1 MQVCIS
7 HSILCILTSLC
18 IPASLR
24 IFTPPFHFSHY
35 ALASHKYEQE
45 EGEKGKDDKLPK
57 GIEMQQDFDGD
68 MHDISEDEEE
78 DQEKEEEGEEE
89 QQLEE
94 EMGDVG
100 DNADVVDEKIWKG
113 DEEEEKEGKRENE
126 KFEKDSTI
134 SGAREEDLEYRGKD
148 EEEDEEGGEGGEDD
162 KEGGEKDGAKEE
174 KEEKGKDE
182 QQAKKDE
189 KGKKQGE
196 EEGEGAEEEGGEE
209 EGEVNEWQ
217 GEGEEEGEEMEESHG
232 ITPRKEEEVPE
243 LDLPDDME
251 IDEGEQGGKEEGGEE
266 EEGETEVEEAKEAMG
281 SHGRPQEE
289 EEEEEEGEVKDDEWD
304 EMDGANDG
312 AGGAAADAAGGGDE
326 EGQEDGEEK
335 GEGEGEGEEEK
346 ERDADVEKEEGEEG
360 EEEGEEGEVKDEDGE
375 GGEEEEAEEGEEKEP
390 ENMGTG
396 AEAAVAEEQMEE
408 EKDIK
413 GTKSARDQQQDG
425 NEQVAGVRAA
435 GTASIDVMGMEVEEK
450 ETKGQGKE
458 EEKEE
463 EERKKNAAEEEDGE
477 GEEAG
482 GAKEEGEEE
491 EEEEELEGEEME
503 VDGDASGAMDSSFVS
518 MRWKEEVKET
528 ARLREA
534 DGEKEE
540 GEAEEDGA
548 GEGADAA
555 GGAREKV
562 WTEIELERMRAEVEA
577 QMQRMRESE
586 EGRQKLEAARDA
598 WRKYELLCS
607 GASQELAEQLRLIL
621 EPSMATKLQGDYRS
635 GKRINMKKVIPY
647 IASGFKRDKIWLRRT
662 RPDKRKYQVVLA
674 IDDSRSMS
682 EARCGHLALEAMA
695 TICRAMATIEVGE
708 IGVVAFGEPG
718 NVRMLHELDRPFSPE
733 AAVQVISQFSFKQ
746 DNTIADEP
754 MVELLRFLS
763 RALDSAA
770 MRYSASAGTGG
781 GGHLEQLVL
790 IVADGRF
797 HEKET
802 LRRTVR
808 HAMGKG
814 QLLAFILLDS
824 PSESILD
831 MQAGSQPSLNLPE
844 LTLRFIQAISRFSL
858 PSPAPLLQSVSFS
871 DGVPAF
877 SSYLDS
883 FPFPYY
889 ILLRDIHA
897 LPRTLAGLL
906 RQVWHGEC
914 WHGAEEVTLS
924 VIGMA

>member
-1 MQVCIS
+1 
-7 HSILCILTSLC
+7 
-18 IPASLR
+18 
-24 IFTPPFHFSHY
+24 
-35 ALASHKYEQE
+35 
-45 EGEKGKDDKLPK
+45 
-57 GIEMQQDFDGD
+57 
-68 MHDISEDEEE
+68 
-78 DQEKEEEGEEE
+78 
-89 QQLEE
+89 
-94 EMGDVG
+94 
-100 DNADVVDEKIWKG
+100 
-113 DEEEEKEGKRENE
+113 
-126 KFEKDSTI
+126 
-134 SGAREEDLEYRGKD
+134 
-148 EEEDEEGGEGGEDD
+148 
-162 KEGGEKDGAKEE
+162 
-174 KEEKGKDE
+174 
-182 QQAKKDE
+182 
-189 KGKKQGE
+189 
-196 EEGEGAEEEGGEE
+196 
-209 EGEVNEWQ
+209 
-217 GEGEEEGEEMEESHG
+217 
-232 ITPRKEEEVPE
+232 
-243 LDLPDDME
+243 
-251 IDEGEQGGKEEGGEE
+251 
-266 EEGETEVEEAKEAMG
+266 
-281 SHGRPQEE
+281 
-289 EEEEEEGEVKDDEWD
+289 
-304 EMDGANDG
+304 
-312 AGGAAADAAGGGDE
+312 
-326 EGQEDGEEK
+326 
-335 GEGEGEGEEEK
+335 
-346 ERDADVEKEEGEEG
+346 
-360 EEEGEEGEVKDEDGE
+360 
-375 GGEEEEAEEGEEKEP
+375 
-390 ENMGTG
+390 MGTG

-463 EERKKNAAEEEDGE
+463 EERKKSERSMEGGKERRKGEEGGKEKRKKEKEEVNPMRSLGSALEAWKKKVSIAGDMEEEEEEEEEEKEVEGESEKDKNAEGEEYEYVKGEQEGTGQAAGAATEERMKEMKGKMVDEGEEEGAEAQVGDEEEEAEKKEEEGEEEGKDLETITGGGQGGKNKQKLMKDAAEEEDGE

-482 GAKEEGEEE
+482 GAKEGEEE
-491 EEEEELEGEEME
+491 EEEEELEEGEEME
-503 VDGDASGAMDSSFVS
+503 VDGDASGAMDPSFVS
-518 MRWKEEVKET
+518 MRWKEEAKET
-528 ARLREA
+528 ARLRDA

-540 GEAEEDGA
+540 GEAEEEGA
-548 GEGADAA
+548 GEEADTA

-635 GKRINMKKVIPY
+635 GKRINMKKVILY

-746 DNTIADEP
+746 DNTSADEP

-763 RALDSAA
+763 GALDSAA

-831 MQAGSQPSLNLPE
+831 MQ
-844 LTLRFIQAISRFSL
+844 
-858 PSPAPLLQSVSFS
+858 SVSFS

-906 RQVWHGEC
+906 RQWLEFARSRGQ
-914 WHGAEEVTLS
+914 
-924 VIGMA
+924 

>member
-1 MQVCIS
+1 
-7 HSILCILTSLC
+7 
-18 IPASLR
+18 
-24 IFTPPFHFSHY
+24 
-35 ALASHKYEQE
+35 
-45 EGEKGKDDKLPK
+45 
-57 GIEMQQDFDGD
+57 
-68 MHDISEDEEE
+68 
-78 DQEKEEEGEEE
+78 
-89 QQLEE
+89 
-94 EMGDVG
+94 
-100 DNADVVDEKIWKG
+100 
-113 DEEEEKEGKRENE
+113 
-126 KFEKDSTI
+126 
-134 SGAREEDLEYRGKD
+134 
-148 EEEDEEGGEGGEDD
+148 
-162 KEGGEKDGAKEE
+162 
-174 KEEKGKDE
+174 
-182 QQAKKDE
+182 
-189 KGKKQGE
+189 
-196 EEGEGAEEEGGEE
+196 
-209 EGEVNEWQ
+209 
-217 GEGEEEGEEMEESHG
+217 
-232 ITPRKEEEVPE
+232 
-243 LDLPDDME
+243 
-251 IDEGEQGGKEEGGEE
+251 
-266 EEGETEVEEAKEAMG
+266 
-281 SHGRPQEE
+281 
-289 EEEEEEGEVKDDEWD
+289 
-304 EMDGANDG
+304 
-312 AGGAAADAAGGGDE
+312 
-326 EGQEDGEEK
+326 
-335 GEGEGEGEEEK
+335 
-346 ERDADVEKEEGEEG
+346 
-360 EEEGEEGEVKDEDGE
+360 
-375 GGEEEEAEEGEEKEP
+375 
-390 ENMGTG
+390 
-396 AEAAVAEEQMEE
+396 
-408 EKDIK
+408 
-413 GTKSARDQQQDG
+413 
-425 NEQVAGVRAA
+425 
-435 GTASIDVMGMEVEEK
+435 
-450 ETKGQGKE
+450 
-458 EEKEE
+458 
-463 EERKKNAAEEEDGE
+463 
-477 GEEAG
+477 
-482 GAKEEGEEE
+482 
-491 EEEEELEGEEME
+491 
-503 VDGDASGAMDSSFVS
+503 
-518 MRWKEEVKET
+518 
-528 ARLREA
+528 
-534 DGEKEE
+534 
-540 GEAEEDGA
+540 
-548 GEGADAA
+548 
-555 GGAREKV
+555 
-562 WTEIELERMRAEVEA
+562 MRAEVEA

-763 RALDSAA
+763 GALDSAA

-831 MQAGSQPSLNLPE
+831 MQ
-844 LTLRFIQAISRFSL
+844 
-858 PSPAPLLQSVSFS
+858 SVSFS

-906 RQVWHGEC
+906 RQWLEFARSRGQ
-914 WHGAEEVTLS
+914 
-924 VIGMA
+924 

>member
-1 MQVCIS
+1 
-7 HSILCILTSLC
+7 
-18 IPASLR
+18 
-24 IFTPPFHFSHY
+24 
-35 ALASHKYEQE
+35 
-45 EGEKGKDDKLPK
+45 
-57 GIEMQQDFDGD
+57 
-68 MHDISEDEEE
+68 
-78 DQEKEEEGEEE
+78 
-89 QQLEE
+89 
-94 EMGDVG
+94 
-100 DNADVVDEKIWKG
+100 
-113 DEEEEKEGKRENE
+113 
-126 KFEKDSTI
+126 
-134 SGAREEDLEYRGKD
+134 
-148 EEEDEEGGEGGEDD
+148 
-162 KEGGEKDGAKEE
+162 
-174 KEEKGKDE
+174 
-182 QQAKKDE
+182 
-189 KGKKQGE
+189 
-196 EEGEGAEEEGGEE
+196 
-209 EGEVNEWQ
+209 
-217 GEGEEEGEEMEESHG
+217 
-232 ITPRKEEEVPE
+232 
-243 LDLPDDME
+243 
-251 IDEGEQGGKEEGGEE
+251 
-266 EEGETEVEEAKEAMG
+266 
-281 SHGRPQEE
+281 
-289 EEEEEEGEVKDDEWD
+289 
-304 EMDGANDG
+304 
-312 AGGAAADAAGGGDE
+312 
-326 EGQEDGEEK
+326 
-335 GEGEGEGEEEK
+335 
-346 ERDADVEKEEGEEG
+346 
-360 EEEGEEGEVKDEDGE
+360 
-375 GGEEEEAEEGEEKEP
+375 
-390 ENMGTG
+390 MGTG

-463 EERKKNAAEEEDGE
+463 EERKKSERSMEGGKERRKGEEGGKEKRKKEKEEVNPMRSLGSALEAWKKKVSIAGDMEEEEEEEEEEKEVEGESEKDKNAEGEEYEYVKGEQEGTGQAAGAATEERMKEMKGKMVDEGEEEGAEAQVGDEEEEAEKKEEEGEEEGKDLETITGGGQGGKNKQKLMKDAAEEEDGE

-518 MRWKEEVKET
+518 MRWKEEAKET
-528 ARLREA
+528 ARLRDA

-540 GEAEEDGA
+540 GEAEEEGA
-548 GEGADAA
+548 GEEADTA

-598 WRKYELLCS
+598 WRKYELLWQRRLS
-607 GASQELAEQLRLIL
+607 GASRAAAAHSR
-621 EPSMATKLQGDYRS
+621 TFHGDQ
-635 GKRINMKKVIPY
+635 
-647 IASGFKRDKIWLRRT
+647 T
-662 RPDKRKYQVVLA
+662 
-674 IDDSRSMS
+674 
-682 EARCGHLALEAMA
+682 ARGLPVREENQHEEALEAMA

-763 RALDSAA
+763 GALDSAA

-831 MQAGSQPSLNLPE
+831 MQ
-844 LTLRFIQAISRFSL
+844 
-858 PSPAPLLQSVSFS
+858 SVSFS

-914 WHGAEEVTLS
+914 WHGECWHGAEEVTLS